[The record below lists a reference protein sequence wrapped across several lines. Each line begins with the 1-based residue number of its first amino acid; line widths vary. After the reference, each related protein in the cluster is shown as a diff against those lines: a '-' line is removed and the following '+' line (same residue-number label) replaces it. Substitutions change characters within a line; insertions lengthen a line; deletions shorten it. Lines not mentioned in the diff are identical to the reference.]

1 MGTLINDVKESND
14 ILSGYIRREIGS
26 KSVLE
31 LFRDKV
37 APGYGMTVSG
47 YGGKVPTVYRIKFSD
62 NSIRRV
68 YAMIYGNSG
77 SVYVMVNAQVT
88 FLNSDIEHDL
98 MKLEG

>member
-1 MGTLINDVKESND
+1 MTIVVNETVMTG
-14 ILSGYIRREIGS
+14 GYILKQVGS

-37 APGYGMTVSG
+37 APRYGMTVSG
-47 YGGKVPTVYRIKFSD
+47 YGGKVPTAYRIKFTD
-62 NSIRRV
+62 NRIRRV

-77 SVYVMVNAQVT
+77 SAFVIVNGITV
-88 FLNSDIEHDL
+88 FLDSDIEHDL

>member
-1 MGTLINDVKESND
+1 MSTLINDVKESTD

-26 KSVLE
+26 KSVIE
-31 LFRDKV
+31 LFRDNR
-37 APGYGMTVSG
+37 APVYGNTVSG

-68 YAMIYGNSG
+68 YAMIYGNSS
-77 SVYVMVNAQVT
+77 SVYVMINAQVT
-88 FLNSDIEHDL
+88 FIDSDIEHDL